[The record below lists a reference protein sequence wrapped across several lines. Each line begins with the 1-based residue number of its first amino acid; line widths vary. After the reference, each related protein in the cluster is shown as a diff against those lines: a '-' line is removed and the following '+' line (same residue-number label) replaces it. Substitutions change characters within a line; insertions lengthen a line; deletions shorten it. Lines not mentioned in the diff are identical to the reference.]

1 MVKLLMLITSLA
13 GGGAEKVA
21 SELSLNLSSS
31 ISRRIVTLTD
41 EISYPV
47 NEPPISINFTFGRPK
62 FLSIFYTMIFGTI
75 KYRRILNKYKPD
87 VSMSFLV
94 LDNFINVL
102 SNIGNKKTKTIVSV
116 HIALSMKFRNSLL
129 DRFAK
134 YLIEML
140 YNRADLLIAVSEGV
154 KQELIQDFNINP
166 SKVKV
171 VYNPVD
177 VEKIENLA
185 KEGVTDEQWFN
196 GKVPIIITMGR
207 LAKQKGQWHLIRAF
221 SEVRER
227 KQCKLVIRGNGELRE
242 YLESLVSDLNL
253 ANDVKF
259 LGWQDNPFK
268 YISRASLFVSS
279 SLWEALPYALTEALA
294 CGCPII
300 ATDCKYGPKEILGDS
315 EYGILVPKMDGK
327 CYKASDPL
335 TSEEDY
341 LANAIIKLL
350 GDGNLRE
357 RYSEKAKKRAMD
369 FDGEKSMKQYEGVF
383 NLLIGW

>member
-21 SELSLNLSSS
+21 SELDLNLRQN
-31 ISRRIVTLTD
+31 IQRRIVTLTN

-47 NEPPISINFTFGRPK
+47 NELPISMNFTFRRPK
-62 FLSIFYTMIFGTI
+62 YLSILYAIVVGI
-75 KYRRILNKYKPD
+75 LKYKRIINKYKPD

-102 SNIGNKKTKTIVSV
+102 SNIGNKKTETIVSV
-116 HIALSMKFRNSLL
+116 HIALCMKFRNSLP
-129 DRFAK
+129 DRLAK
-134 YLIEML
+134 YLIKIL
-140 YNRADLLIAVSEGV
+140 YNKADLLIAVSEGV

-196 GKVPIIITMGR
+196 GKVPIIITVGR

-268 YISRASLFVSS
+268 YISRASLFVCS

-327 CYKASDPL
+327 FYKASDPL
-335 TSEEDY
+335 TSEEEY

-369 FDGEKSMKQYEGVF
+369 FDGEKSMKQYDGVF
-383 NLLIGW
+383 NLLIGG